1 MYKHPKTVTTT
12 DAEAPAHWRTPRS
25 CEDGPRNENSTTRAS
40 RTMTAN
46 KYGRSCRL
54 VSGSPVSSLFT
65 AWRFHQYMFCG
76 LTFGFRRAPRA
87 ARRPASRGWV
97 ARALELG
104 PREGLQSA

>member
-12 DAEAPAHWRTPRS
+12 DAEATAHWRTPRS
-25 CEDGPRNENSTTRAS
+25 CEDGPRKENSTTRAS

-65 AWRFHQYMFCG
+65 AWRFHQYMFRG
-76 LTFGFRRAPRA
+76 LTNERDFPYSKRV
-87 ARRPASRGWV
+87 V
-97 ARALELG
+97 ARTASEC
-104 PREGLQSA
+104 QD